1 MKTDA
6 KVLPVSVRSITFGA
20 LTIALIVVF
29 FTIFKGVTNILNAFF
44 VPMILF
50 SFSIN
55 RKAIELLAV
64 FAASI
69 ATCALFFNLQLIFIV
84 FYCIIA
90 LLLSIV
96 NRRKI
101 GFVVSAIILSAGVA
115 FFFWSAIGLTD
126 FLFKTRMSELMLEM
140 LNGKKLFYLLL
151 LTFEGTLV
159 GIALL
164 LASKFVL
171 KKTHG
176 FLSSGT
182 SAK

>member
-29 FTIFKGVTNILNAFF
+29 ITFFKGVTNILNAFF

-90 LLLSIV
+90 FILSTL
-96 NRRKI
+96 NRKNI
-101 GFVVSAIILSAGVA
+101 GVALSAIILSVTIT
-115 FFFWSAIGLTD
+115 FFFWSAIILTD
-126 FLFKTRMSELMLEM
+126 MIFKTRMNEIMLKI
-140 LNGKKLFYLLL
+140 LNGNRLVYLLIL
-151 LTFEGTLV
+151 AFEGTVV
-159 GIALL
+159 GISQLF
-164 LASKFVL
+164 ASRLIL
-171 KKTHG
+171 KKLCV
-176 FLSSGT
+176 FERN
-182 SAK
+182 